1 MRKKLTRRDLA
12 IIGIAFGFDQVDEFE
27 KFVIEQAC
35 KARTRELN
43 RFSETAFNRSELG
56 SSAVMT

>member
-12 IIGIAFGFDQVDEFE
+12 IIGLAFGFDQVEQFE

-43 RFSETAFNRSELG
+43 QFSDATSLAHNRLEVS
-56 SSAVMT
+56 

>member
-12 IIGIAFGFDQVDEFE
+12 IIGVAFGFDQADVFE

-43 RFSETAFNRSELG
+43 RFSDDSSFVFDSSVTA
-56 SSAVMT
+56 